1 MTVSINAWY
10 ASILSCPDC
19 GNDLELGDIISC
31 RACDFSSKDLHDLR
45 PDIPKPVEIS
55 YSRLAQINISK
66 SFDNIDTSR
75 PSDDFDGPAAKRDSR
90 AFMKLIGKRCAKG
103 SKVLDLGC
111 GPRDQAE
118 PLEWLGYDY
127 VGVDYSS
134 DQADFLADAHALPF
148 KDESF
153 DCVFSYAVLE
163 HLHQPFIAMQ
173 EIDRVLKN
181 GGIYLGT
188 VSQGEPFHAS
198 YFHHTSWGFLSLI
211 SHSSTIRVERLWASM
226 DTLRSLSRMGR
237 YPMVIQALVR
247 IIDLLHEKLPFLAPR
262 KMALSDKEKEIDALY
277 RAGSV
282 CFTCR
287 KVSDR
292 TS

>member
-1 MTVSINAWY
+1 
-10 ASILSCPDC
+10 
-19 GNDLELGDIISC
+19 
-31 RACDFSSKDLHDLR
+31 
-45 PDIPKPVEIS
+45 
-55 YSRLAQINISK
+55 
-66 SFDNIDTSR
+66 
-75 PSDDFDGPAAKRDSR
+75 
-90 AFMKLIGKRCAKG
+90 MKLIDESCDKG

-111 GPRDQAE
+111 GPRDQAK

-134 DQADFLADAHALPF
+134 DKADFIADAHALPF

-163 HLHQPFIAMQ
+163 HLHQPFIAMK

-181 GGIYLGT
+181 GGIYIGT

-211 SHSSTIRVERLWASM
+211 CHSSTITVERLWASM
-226 DTLRSLSRMGR
+226 DTLRSLSSMGR
-237 YPMVIQALVR
+237 YPR
-247 IIDLLHEKLPFLAPR
+247 IIRSLIRAIDVVHQNLPFLAPR
-262 KMALSDKEKEIDALY
+262 RMGWTKKEKECDVLY

-282 CFTCR
+282 CFLCS
-287 KVSDR
+287 KKGS
-292 TS
+292 SPI